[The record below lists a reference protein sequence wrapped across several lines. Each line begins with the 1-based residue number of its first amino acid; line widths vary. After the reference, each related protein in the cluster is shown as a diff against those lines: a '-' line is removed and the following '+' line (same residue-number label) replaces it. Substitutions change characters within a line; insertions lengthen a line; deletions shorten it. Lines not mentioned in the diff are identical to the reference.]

1 MHALQ
6 FTATGDLRHL
16 ALVDLPRPVPAAG
29 DVLIRVDAAGLNPS
43 DVKNV
48 LGRFP
53 YTTLP
58 RVPGRDVA
66 GTVEAGPA
74 ELIGRAVWAT
84 GREPGFTRDGSHAE
98 WLCLPADGVALKPAS
113 LSFAQAAAC
122 GVPYTTAWDGLRRA
136 GLDENQQVLVIG
148 ANGAV
153 GRAAIGLARAA
164 GAAVLAA
171 VRDKGKQRQLE
182 AEGYCCLMLDNPDTL
197 AEQVAQH
204 FPEGA
209 DIIFDTTGFWLAPAV
224 AALNRFGRLV
234 VIAAPANGMAELPL
248 LALYRKGASIVG
260 ANSLLYGCEDCAEML
275 REIGALF
282 DSHALPL
289 PTPPT
294 EAALDEGLASYARIN
309 AGSSEKVVLRPA
321 R

>member
-98 WLCLPADGVALKPAS
+98 WLCLPAGGVALKPAS

-136 GLDENQQVLVIG
+136 GLDGNQRVLVIG

-153 GRAAIGLARAA
+153 GSAAIGLARAA

-182 AEGYCCLMLDNPDTL
+182 AEGYSCLMLDNPDTL

-224 AALNRFGRLV
+224 AALNRFGHLV

-294 EAALDEGLASYARIN
+294 EVALDEGLASYARIN

>member
-6 FTATGDLRHL
+6 FHATGDLRHL
-16 ALVDLPRPVPAAG
+16 VLADLPRPAPVAG
-29 DVLIRVDAAGLNPS
+29 EVLIRVEAAGLNPS

-66 GTVEAGPA
+66 GIVEQGPA
-74 ELIGRAVWAT
+74 ELLGKAVWAT
-84 GREPGFTRDGSHAE
+84 GKQPGFTRDGSHAE

-122 GVPYTTAWDGLRRA
+122 GVPYTTAWDGLHRA
-136 GLDENQQVLVIG
+136 GLARAQNILVIG

-153 GRAAIGLARAA
+153 GHAAIGLAKAA
-164 GAAVLAA
+164 GATVLAA
-171 VRDKGKQRQLE
+171 VRDKTKQRQLHTD
-182 AEGYCCLMLDNPDTL
+182 GYPCLMLDNPDTL

-204 FPEGA
+204 FPDGA

-224 AALNRFGRLV
+224 AALNRFGRIV
-234 VIAAPANGMAELPL
+234 TIAAPANGMTELPL
-248 LALYRKGASIVG
+248 LALYRKGGSVVG
-260 ANSLLYGCEDCAEML
+260 ANSLLYGCVECAGML

-282 DSHALPL
+282 DSQKLPL
-289 PTPPT
+289 PAPPT
-294 EAALDEGLASYARIN
+294 EIALDEGPACYARIN

-321 R
+321 P

>member
-53 YTTLP
+53 YTT
-58 RVPGRDVA
+58 
-66 GTVEAGPA
+66 
-74 ELIGRAVWAT
+74 
-84 GREPGFTRDGSHAE
+84 
-98 WLCLPADGVALKPAS
+98 
-113 LSFAQAAAC
+113 
-122 GVPYTTAWDGLRRA
+122 
-136 GLDENQQVLVIG
+136 VLVIG

-171 VRDKGKQRQLE
+171 VRDKRKQRQLE

-209 DIIFDTTGFWLAPAV
+209 DIIFDTTGFWLAPAG
-224 AALNRFGRLV
+224 AALNRFGHLV

-289 PTPPT
+289 PAPPT

>member
-16 ALVDLPRPVPAAG
+16 ALIDLPRPMPAAG
-29 DVLIRVDAAGLNPS
+29 EVLIRVNAAGLNPS

-58 RVPGRDVA
+58 RVPGRDVS
-66 GTVEAGPA
+66 GIVEAGPA
-74 ELIGRAVWAT
+74 ELIGKAVWAT
-84 GREPGFTRDGSHAE
+84 GKEPGFTRDGSHAQ
-98 WLCLPADGVALKPAS
+98 WLCLPAGGVALKPAS

-136 GLDENQQVLVIG
+136 GLDGHQRVLVIG

-153 GRAAIGLARAA
+153 GSAAIGLARAA
-164 GAAVLAA
+164 GAVVLAA
-171 VRDKGKQRQLE
+171 VRDKAKQRQLE
-182 AEGYCCLMLDNPDTL
+182 TDGYPCLMLDNPDTL
-197 AEQVAQH
+197 ADQVAQH
-204 FPEGA
+204 FPDGA

-234 VIAAPANGMAELPL
+234 AIAAPANGMVELPL
-248 LALYRKGASIVG
+248 LALYRKGGSVVG
-260 ANSLLYGCEDCAEML
+260 ANSLLYGCEDCAGML
-275 REIGALF
+275 QEIGALF
-282 DSHALPL
+282 DSHKLPL
-289 PTPPT
+289 PAPPT
-294 EAALDEGLASYARIN
+294 EIPLGEGLASYARIN
-309 AGSSEKVVLRPA
+309 AGSSEKIVLRPA
-321 R
+321 